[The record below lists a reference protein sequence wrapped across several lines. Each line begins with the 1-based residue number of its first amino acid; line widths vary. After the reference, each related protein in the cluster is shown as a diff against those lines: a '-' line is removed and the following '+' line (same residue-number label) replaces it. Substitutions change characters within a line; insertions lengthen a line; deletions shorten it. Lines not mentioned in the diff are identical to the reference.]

1 MHAIT
6 LFTKCQF
13 LAKKSGGP
21 LAAESK
27 THFIL
32 YVMPLNMQK
41 LSLCFVE
48 RIAIICYVL
57 FVSNYHLTVQVFNET
72 LLAANA
78 VSFEFKHLG
87 VCMTE
92 RQFLTFIIV
101 NIGGRFFEGIAL
113 SMDSGLIVFLLAPAG
128 NIFL

>member
-1 MHAIT
+1 MHAIK
-6 LFTKCQF
+6 LFTRCQF

-72 LLAANA
+72 LLAAN
-78 VSFEFKHLG
+78 SFLI
-87 VCMTE
+87 M
-92 RQFLTFIIV
+92 

>member
-1 MHAIT
+1 
-6 LFTKCQF
+6 
-13 LAKKSGGP
+13 
-21 LAAESK
+21 
-27 THFIL
+27 
-32 YVMPLNMQK
+32 MPLNIQK

-78 VSFEFKHLG
+78 VSFELKHLG

-92 RQFLTFIIV
+92 RQFLTFIIM